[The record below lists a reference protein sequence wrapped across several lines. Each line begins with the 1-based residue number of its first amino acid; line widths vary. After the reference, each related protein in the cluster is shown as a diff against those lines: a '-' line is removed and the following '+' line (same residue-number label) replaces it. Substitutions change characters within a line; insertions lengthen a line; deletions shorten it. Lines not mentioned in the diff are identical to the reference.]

1 MPTRLSKQV
10 RLACFG
16 FGAWLAV
23 GLQVSAQAAGEEFR
37 HRQRVDRP
45 ARTGIRGNSS
55 PIHVPRLDR
64 TAFRQGVHHFQRF
77 ERPRVQ
83 FNRAETFQRG
93 RQPSQLQIQLT
104 PRRPATIP
112 RAHFNRGTAGR
123 TPIPSVRASFQRP
136 AVNSRLRF

>member
-10 RLACFG
+10 RLVCFG

-37 HRQRVDRP
+37 HRQQVDRP
-45 ARTGIRGNSS
+45 ARIQ
-55 PIHVPRLDR
+55 IPRLDR
-64 TAFRQGVHHFQRF
+64 TAFRQLAHGPAQNRQFQRF

-112 RAHFNRGTAGR
+112 RAQVNRGTVGR
-123 TPIPSVRASFQRP
+123 PPISSFRASFQRP